1 MGFLFGRCLVFLLR
15 GGAFLRLVGL
25 FGVFRT
31 NAEAARLGT
40 FVLIVLETGRRLI
53 LLVLVLGRGEVLLTR
68 WCSHGGG
75 FGTARV
81 LRAGLGWALPCW
93 TRGVQGPPEVQGVV
107 GQEWIER
114 SRESTAHDGRPEC
127 VFEN

>member
-1 MGFLFGRCLVFLLR
+1 M
-15 GGAFLRLVGL
+15 RLVGL

-75 FGTARV
+75 LGTARV